1 MFGGSS
7 MDVSPMPPPNPYF
20 FHGRPSSPTSREN
33 KRSRDDD
40 VTADDYM
47 DRLADQVVKRSSN
60 PFNNTSRRASSSPP
74 YNTPHRSP
82 EHEDFA
88 AAHVSGGPSGGGGGC
103 SSAMCL
109 TPLAGFACAGASLA
123 ERVGI
128 RWGQQ
133 QRLGSRSSQED
144 CVLCRVDERGFAHGY
159 FGVFDGHGGALA
171 SEYAAHTLHE
181 HVVQSAHFPSD
192 VLSALQDA
200 FLRTDA
206 ELLRRTAAPPRT
218 KEDNCG
224 SAAAVVVVSCDGV
237 GVAHAG
243 DCRAILV
250 KRSSS
255 LQAGGP
261 SFVELTH
268 DHSAERIKL
277 PDGGY
282 SDHFERPDEV
292 SAAQEARTIPRTHH
306 FISSHTPL
314 HPLSR

>member
-1 MFGGSS
+1 MEDAHCTHV
-7 MDVSPMPPPNPYF
+7 DV
-20 FHGRPSSPTSREN
+20 
-33 KRSRDDD
+33 D
-40 VTADDYM
+40 
-47 DRLADQVVKRSSN
+47 
-60 PFNNTSRRASSSPP
+60 
-74 YNTPHRSP
+74 
-82 EHEDFA
+82 
-88 AAHVSGGPSGGGGGC
+88 
-103 SSAMCL
+103 
-109 TPLAGFACAGASLA
+109 ASLP
-123 ERVGI
+123 
-128 RWGQQ
+128 
-133 QRLGSRSSQED
+133 GS
-144 CVLCRVDERGFAHGY
+144 GF
-159 FGVFDGHGGALA
+159 FGVFDGHGGSVA
-171 SEYAAHTLHE
+171 SEHASLHL
-181 HVVQSAHFPSD
+181 HHNIVSSAHFPSD

-206 ELLRRTAAPPRT
+206 ELLRRAAAPPRT